1 MTRSSKAAGGNDRQ
15 HWRPRAQ
22 GLGRSSIAWSALLG
36 TMLAGCGAAQGY
48 GRLVLTD
55 PLLGGMKAAVVAF
68 PAGWKAQG
76 SVSRVACSMF
86 RGRRGGQ
93 TQLLLHAVSP
103 DGQMQYRMLPVL
115 GWQWANQRY
124 SNPQLRQ
131 FMARQAPH
139 QPPGCL
145 PIFAPINAAQFV
157 QLYAQH
163 LRGVRIVGAA
173 PVAPALQATVAR
185 NAAKARRRLA
195 QSHMGRLLAQRGIS
209 QRITADAASLR
220 LKTDSGRY
228 DGLLTAE
235 VTCDARNG
243 GSSGNCSATT
253 QLLLTPVG
261 KLGEVSRLVAS
272 LPSVQWDPHWKAA
285 LHSVTRREF
294 ASIENANQR
303 QANTRLRNAAR
314 EDQARSNAS
323 HRAFMQQQ
331 ATQRREHDAFLGQMR
346 SSTQRSMNNAN
357 AAMNARSTAA
367 SDWTDYALDQQTV
380 RGANGTYKTSSQYT
394 NVWSS
399 PNAASPS
406 HRRTF
411 GSTDH
416 NANPN
421 SATDNTWTK
430 DKKVHGNGHP
440 PW

>member
-1 MTRSSKAAGGNDRQ
+1 MTRSSKAAGRNDRQ
-15 HWRPRAQ
+15 HRRPRGS

-139 QPPGCL
+139 PDPGCL

-173 PVAPALQATVAR
+173 PVAPALQAKVAAA
-185 NAAKARRRLA
+185 NAR
-195 QSHMGRLLAQRGIS
+195 GRSAPQR
-209 QRITADAASLR
+209 TTMDAASLR

-228 DGLLTAE
+228 DGLLTAL
-235 VTCDARNG
+235 VTCGTWNLG
-243 GSSGNCSATT
+243 SGGNFGSSGSCSAVTR
-253 QLLLTPVG
+253 LLLSPVG
-261 KLGEVSRLVAS
+261 KLGEVNRLVAS
-272 LPSVQWDPHWKAA
+272 LPPVQWDPHWTAA

-303 QANTRLRNAAR
+303 QANTRLRSAAR

-323 HRAFMQQQ
+323 HRAFMQRQ
-331 ATQRREHDAFLGQMR
+331 ATLRREHDAFLGQMR